1 VEDVQRAED
10 PELQHRHLTA
20 TLPARLPTYNR
31 LVPPRNRPVGAL
43 PAFGRTVPVKV
54 VRVQADEGMDWGDAG
69 IGAAGM
75 LAAVLLCYGGAQAL
89 TSVSRRKRSP
99 AHS

>member
-1 VEDVQRAED
+1 M
-10 PELQHRHLTA
+10 LSTTTHRRLLATVATA
-20 TLPARLPTYNR
+20 AAFAATAPAASAA
-31 LVPPRNRPVGAL
+31 PVDN
-43 PAFGRTVPVKV
+43 GRTVPVKV
-54 VRVQADEGMDWGDAG
+54 VRVQVDEGMDWGDAG

-75 LAAVLLCYGGAQAL
+75 LAAVLLGYGGAQAL